1 MAVIAVLHLVQAPT
15 TEGGKEDEAL
25 LPSPPHDSKGV
36 YMDNNMKFNQM
47 LNSSPYGRQIYD
59 LLLLVASKPAVK
71 QTKDIGEKRQV
82 IIREIISILNEPQS
96 SQQAV

>member
-1 MAVIAVLHLVQAPT
+1 MAYNSYKPQPPRAARRMKPYCPH
-15 TEGGKEDEAL
+15 
-25 LPSPPHDSKGV
+25 PPHDSKGV

-59 LLLLVASKPAVK
+59 LLWLVASKPAVK